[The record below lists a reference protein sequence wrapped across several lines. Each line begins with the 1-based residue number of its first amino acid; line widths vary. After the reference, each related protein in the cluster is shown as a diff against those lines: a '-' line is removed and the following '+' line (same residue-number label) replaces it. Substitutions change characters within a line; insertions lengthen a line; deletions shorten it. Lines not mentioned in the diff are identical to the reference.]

1 MVAEV
6 MVAEKVAAAKAA
18 AKKKPAVKKKPAK
31 KAGAK
36 PALGKNGKPKKKK
49 KAKDPNKPKRAMVAF
64 MYFSI
69 DQRPE
74 VQKANPTLK
83 IAEISKILGEKWRG
97 MSAAQKA
104 KYDAQEAADKKRYE
118 KEMKAYK
125 PPYKPKRAMVAFMFF
140 SIEMRPSVQ
149 KKNPSLGI
157 ADISKVLGQQWRGMT
172 AGQKAKY
179 EEKAAKD
186 KVRYEKEMASFK

>member
-1 MVAEV
+1 M
-6 MVAEKVAAAKAA
+6 
-18 AKKKPAVKKKPAK
+18 
-31 KAGAK
+31 GR
-36 PALGKNGKPKKKK
+36 N
-49 KAKDPNKPKRAMVAF
+49 
-64 MYFSI
+64 
-69 DQRPE
+69 
-74 VQKANPTLK
+74 
-83 IAEISKILGEKWRG
+83 

-104 KYDAQEAADKKRYE
+104 KYDAKAAADKKRYE

-125 PPYKPKRAMVAFMFF
+125 PPYKPKRPMVAFMFF
-140 SIEMRPSVQ
+140 SIEQRHEKEMKAYKPPDKPKRPMGAFMFFSIEQRPSVQ

-186 KVRYEKEMASFK
+186 KIRYEKEMASFK

>member
-1 MVAEV
+1 
-6 MVAEKVAAAKAA
+6 
-18 AKKKPAVKKKPAK
+18 
-31 KAGAK
+31 
-36 PALGKNGKPKKKK
+36 
-49 KAKDPNKPKRAMVAF
+49 
-64 MYFSI
+64 
-69 DQRPE
+69 
-74 VQKANPTLK
+74 
-83 IAEISKILGEKWRG
+83 

-104 KYDAQEAADKKRYE
+104 KYDAKAAADKKRYE

-125 PPYKPKRAMVAFMFF
+125 PPYKPKRPMVAFMFF
-140 SIEMRPSVQ
+140 SIEQRPSVQ

-186 KVRYEKEMASFK
+186 KIRYEKEMASFK

>member
-1 MVAEV
+1 M
-6 MVAEKVAAAKAA
+6 AAKAP
-18 AKKKPAVKKKPAK
+18 AKKTAKKTAKKPAK

-74 VQKANPTLK
+74 VQKANPQLK
-83 IAEISKILGEKWRG
+83 IAEISKILGQKWRD
-97 MSAAQKA
+97 MSDSQKA
-104 KYDAQEAADKKRYE
+104 KYDAKAAADKKRYE

-140 SIEMRPSVQ
+140 SIEQRPAVQ
-149 KKNPSLGI
+149 KSNKNMGI
-157 ADISKVLGQQWRGMT
+157 AEISKVLGAKWRGMSD
-172 AGQKAKY
+172 A
-179 EEKAAKD
+179 EKAPYEKKAQAD
-186 KVRYEKEMASFK
+186 KIRYEKEMKTFKRE

>member
-1 MVAEV
+1 M
-6 MVAEKVAAAKAA
+6 AAKAP
-18 AKKKPAVKKKPAK
+18 AKKTAKKTAKKPAK

-69 DQRPE
+69 EQRPE
-74 VQKANPTLK
+74 VQKRQPELK
-83 IAEISKILGEKWRG
+83 IAEVSKVLGERWRNMG
-97 MSAAQKA
+97 PSQKA
-104 KYDAQEAADKKRYE
+104 KYEAKAAADKKRYE

-125 PPYKPKRAMVAFMFF
+125 PPYKPKRPMVAFMFF
-140 SIEMRPSVQ
+140 SIEQRPAAQ
-149 KKNPSLGI
+149 KKNKDLGI
-157 ADISKVLGQQWRGMT
+157 ADISKVLGQQWRGMS
-172 AGQKAKY
+172 AAQKAKY
-179 EEKAAKD
+179 EAKAAQD